1 MIRDL
6 SATLDALLTQPGLP
20 LELAAAQIIF
30 DRPTEP
36 FNPPQTTVDLFLY
49 DIREN
54 VELRSNEP
62 LYRRPLNQQFLDV
75 EPPPMRI
82 ACSYLVT
89 AWPVGGADL
98 ALQEHRL
105 LSQVLQMLSHFPTI
119 PPQFLQGS
127 LVGQEPPLPMMTA
140 QTDAVKNPAEFW
152 TAIGNRLR
160 ASLNVTVTIS
170 VPVLDDVTTSIVTT
184 IRTGYDLGEGV
195 SEVLIQIGGRV
206 TDLLGNAVSNA
217 LVDVLNAG
225 LRTQTDADG
234 RYSFDSVPSGP
245 ITVRTVAVGFQPKT
259 QVVSVPGKSEDYE
272 IALTP
277 L

>member
-20 LELAAAQIIF
+20 PELAAAQIIF

-36 FNPPQTTVDLFLY
+36 FTPPQTTVDLFLY

-62 LYRRPLNQQFLDV
+62 LYRRPFNQQFLQV
-75 EPPPMRI
+75 EPPPMRV

-105 LSQVLQMLSHFPTI
+105 LSQVLRLLSHFPTI

-127 LVGQEPPLPMMTA
+127 LFGQEPPLPMITA

-170 VPVLDDVTTSIVTT
+170 VPIFDDVTTGIVTT
-184 IRTGYDLGEGV
+184 IRTGYDLGSGV
-195 SEVLIQIGGRV
+195 SETRIEIGGRV
-206 TDLLGNAVSNA
+206 TDLAGNAVSNA

-225 LRTQTDADG
+225 LSARTDADG
-234 RYSFDSVPSGP
+234 RYRFNSVPAGAM
-245 ITVRTVAVGFQPKT
+245 TVRTVAVGFQAKM
-259 QVVSVPGKSEDYE
+259 QVVTVPGKSEDYE

>member
-6 SATLDALLTQPGLP
+6 SATLDALLTQVGLP
-20 LELAAAQIIF
+20 PELAAAQIIF

-36 FNPPQTTVDLFLY
+36 FTPPQTTVDLFLY

-54 VELRSNEP
+54 VELRSSEP
-62 LYRRPLNQQFLDV
+62 LCRRPFNQQFLTV
-75 EPPPMRI
+75 EPPPMRV

-105 LSQVLQMLSHFPTI
+105 LSQVLRLLSHSPTI
-119 PPQFLQGS
+119 PPQFLRGS
-127 LVGQEPPLPMMTA
+127 LLGQEPPLPMITA

-170 VPVLDDVTTSIVTT
+170 VPIFDDVTTGIVTT
-184 IRTGYDLGEGV
+184 IRTGYDLGSGV
-195 SEVLIQIGGRV
+195 SETRIEIGGRV
-206 TDLLGNAVSNA
+206 TDLGGNAVSNA

-225 LRTQTDADG
+225 LSARTDTDG
-234 RYSFDSVPSGP
+234 RYRFDCVPAGAM
-245 ITVRTVAVGFQPKT
+245 TVRTVAVGFQPKV
-259 QVVSVPGKSEDYE
+259 QVVTVPGKSEDYE